1 MKFDFCKVNPVV
13 KVFSSIVFTFMQI
26 FVCSFCAKISLMLF
40 AVVIALF
47 LKSKIVVNFNMI
59 LSLVILSFLSSF
71 MCGSGRFIFEFGFIK
86 ISDDFLMNF
95 STVLI
100 SMLTFCVFSCAF
112 LSSISPSEVSYV
124 VSLILSPFKKF
135 NVNVDEISIIST
147 LAIRFMPVI
156 MNESKKIIVAQES
169 RGANITKGSI
179 FKRIKYIVPV
189 FIPIFTSCFR
199 RALNVSLAMESR
211 CYGAPFKRTILYEN
225 KFGLADLVLIILVL
239 ISCCGVLCCNF
250 IKII

>member
-86 ISDDFLMNF
+86 ISDDFLMNLYA
-95 STVLI
+95 S
-100 SMLTFCVFSCAF
+100 
-112 LSSISPSEVSYV
+112 
-124 VSLILSPFKKF
+124 
-135 NVNVDEISIIST
+135 
-147 LAIRFMPVI
+147 
-156 MNESKKIIVAQES
+156 
-169 RGANITKGSI
+169 
-179 FKRIKYIVPV
+179 
-189 FIPIFTSCFR
+189 FIDR
-199 RALNVSLAMESR
+199 NL
-211 CYGAPFKRTILYEN
+211 
-225 KFGLADLVLIILVL
+225 
-239 ISCCGVLCCNF
+239 
-250 IKII
+250 